1 MLLHVQR
8 YRILFMY
15 LLLIKTHL
23 LSCSSAKLYKSKSCC
38 KKNSNFGTEESE
50 SPQPQTKLRWEANT
64 DGMPVKS
71 TTRISKS
78 EIKDC
83 CEKKMFTINELLF
96 ELGIDNVNLFKLGR
110 YLEESNLPRKVLGFV
125 TCEKIKEFNNK
136 IVVGASRAK
145 KSTAQRD
152 PERNESTSEV
162 TPDDQHSSPLQVLPS
177 GHVSALSS
185 VQHFLMSL
193 MNDDKDGR
201 VVALQMHSLS
211 NKHSMTG
218 VLHEKNNTQNSR
230 FNGKIGLEDEKQSMG
245 SWYLKFIMLNP
256 AIHFQELVQSAQAVV
271 LLGGTMQ
278 PFDYIEQQLI
288 ANIPRTR
295 ECSRRTM
302 YSASKITRGIKE
314 KNNPSFLDSSCNLA
328 SRFGTFRAS
337 GPRQQQDSLLGSGQ
351 VPVRTFSCGHVIP
364 PTSVLPLALGKGPT
378 GVELDFT
385 FQSRA
390 SPTMLDE
397 LARVVYNIC
406 TVTPQVKMFD
416 PLCLLDNS
424 SKSFLTFASTFCF
437 CFFCLF
443 HCNNLFVYII
453 VMLSSSSSS
462 I

>member
-1 MLLHVQR
+1 MFLHVQR
-8 YRILFMY
+8 YRIIYVSFV
-15 LLLIKTHL
+15 IKIHL
-23 LSCSSAKLYKSKSCC
+23 LSCSSTKLYKSKSCC
-38 KKNSNFGTEESE
+38 TKNSNFSTEERE

-64 DGMPVKS
+64 DTMPVNS

-78 EIKDC
+78 ETEKY

-110 YLEESNLPRKVLGFV
+110 YLDESNLPRKVLGFV
-125 TCEKIKEFNNK
+125 TCEKIKEFSNK

-145 KSTAQRD
+145 KGTERRD
-152 PERNESTSEV
+152 TERNESTSKV
-162 TPDDQHSSPLQVLPS
+162 TAEDRHSSPLQKLPS

-201 VVALQMHSLS
+201 VVALKMHSSS
-211 NKHSMTG
+211 NTHSMTG
-218 VLHEKNNTQNSR
+218 DLHEKNNAQNSR
-230 FNGKIGLEDEKQSMG
+230 FNLKIGLEDKKQRMC

-256 AIHFQELVQSAQAVV
+256 AIHFEELVQSAQAVV

-295 ECSRRTM
+295 EYSRRTM
-302 YSASKITRGIKE
+302 YSASKITRRNKE
-314 KNNPSFLDSSCNLA
+314 KIDPSYFDSCIST
-328 SRFGTFRAS
+328 SSFGTLRAS
-337 GPRQQQDSLLGSGQ
+337 GHRQQQDSFLGSGQ

-364 PTSVLPLALGKGPT
+364 PTSVLPIALGKGPT

-406 TVTPQVKMFD
+406 TVTPQVKMFG
-416 PLCLLDNS
+416 PKCLFDNF
-424 SKSFLTFASTFCF
+424 SKGLLTFASEYHFI
-437 CFFCLF
+437 LF
-443 HCNNLFVYII
+443 ISFIATIYSYIS
-453 VMLSSSSSS
+453 L
-462 I
+462 